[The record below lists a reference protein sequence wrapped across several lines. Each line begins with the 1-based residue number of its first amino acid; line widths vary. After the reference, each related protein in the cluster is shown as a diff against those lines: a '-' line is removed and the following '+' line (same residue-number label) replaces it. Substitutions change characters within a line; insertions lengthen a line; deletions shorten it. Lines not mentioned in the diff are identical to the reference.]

1 MFGGRVGEKNQ
12 KLNPSMAAARLFLLP
27 ACLGDTP
34 PEAVLPANYL
44 SQVAPLR
51 AFFVEDI
58 RSARRF
64 LRKVGFD
71 APFEEVS
78 FVELNEHT
86 KEDSIEALLDKQ
98 GIDIPSFLQQDIGV
112 LSEAGLPCVA
122 DPGAMAVEWA
132 HRKGLQV
139 VPLSG
144 PSSLFMA
151 LMASGFNGQNFCFL
165 GYLPAESR
173 ERRTRIAEI
182 EAKARKTNQTQI
194 FIETPY
200 RSRQMLESL
209 LETCRPDTRL
219 CVACN
224 ITLPDEKIL
233 TRSIAQWQKT
243 PMDLNKKNT
252 VFLIS
257 A

>member
-1 MFGGRVGEKNQ
+1 
-12 KLNPSMAAARLFLLP
+12 MATARLFLLP
-27 ACLGDTP
+27 VCLGDTP
-34 PEAVLPANYL
+34 VSAVLPADYL
-44 SQVAPLR
+44 SVITPLR
-51 AFFVEDI
+51 AFFVEDP

-64 LRKVGFD
+64 LRKAGFN
-71 APFEEVS
+71 APFEEVT

-86 KEDSIEALLDKQ
+86 KENDMESLLERQ
-98 GIDIPSFLQQDIGV
+98 GIDPGTFVRQDIGV

-122 DPGAMAVEWA
+122 DPGAMAVDWA
-132 HRKGLQV
+132 HRIGLQV
-139 VPLSG
+139 IPLSG

-151 LMASGFNGQNFCFL
+151 LMASGFNGQDFCFS
-165 GYLPAESR
+165 GYLPAETK

-182 EAKARKTNQTQI
+182 ESKARKTGQTQI

-224 ITLPDEKIL
+224 ITLPDERIL
-233 TRSIAQWQKT
+233 TRSIAQWKKT
-243 PMDLNKKNT
+243 PIDINKKNT

>member
-1 MFGGRVGEKNQ
+1 
-12 KLNPSMAAARLFLLP
+12 MATLFLLP
-27 ACLGDTP
+27 SCLGDTP
-34 PEAVLPANYL
+34 VSAVLPADYL
-44 SQVAPLR
+44 SRIEHLR
-51 AFFVEDI
+51 AFFVEDL

-64 LRKVGFD
+64 LRKAGFN
-71 APFEEVS
+71 APFGEVT

-86 KEDSIEALLDKQ
+86 KESSIELLLQKQ
-98 GIDIPSFLQQDIGV
+98 SLDPASFSRQDIGV
-112 LSEAGLPCVA
+112 ISEAGLPCVA

-132 HRKGLQV
+132 HRKGLKV

-151 LMASGFNGQNFCFL
+151 LMASGFNGQNFCFS
-165 GYLPAESR
+165 GYLPVEAKDRQARLVELESR
-173 ERRTRIAEI
+173 S
-182 EAKARKTNQTQI
+182 RKTGQTQI

-200 RSRQMLESL
+200 RSRQMLESIL
-209 LETCRPDTRL
+209 SACRPETRL

-224 ITLPDEKIL
+224 ITLPDELIV
-233 TRSIAQWQKT
+233 TRSVEQWRSK
-243 PMDLNKKNT
+243 PADINKKNT

>member
-1 MFGGRVGEKNQ
+1 
-12 KLNPSMAAARLFLLP
+12 MATARLFLLP
-27 ACLGDTP
+27 TCLGDTP
-34 PEAVLPANYL
+34 VSAVLPADYL
-44 SQVAPLR
+44 SRIAHLR
-51 AFFVEDI
+51 AFFVEDL

-64 LRKVGFD
+64 LRKAGFTT
-71 APFEEVS
+71 PFEEVV

-86 KEDSIEALLDKQ
+86 KEDSIESLLQKLD
-98 GIDIPSFLQQDIGV
+98 IDPSDFSRQDIGV

-132 HRKGLQV
+132 HRNGLRV

-144 PSSLFMA
+144 PSSIFMA
-151 LMASGFNGQNFCFL
+151 LMASGFNGQNFCFR
-165 GYLPAESR
+165 GYLPAETS
-173 ERRTRIAEI
+173 ERKARIGEL
-182 EAKARKTNQTQI
+182 ESVARKTGQTQI

-200 RSRQMLESL
+200 RSQQMFESL
-209 LETCRPDTRL
+209 LATCRPDTRL

-224 ITLPDEKIL
+224 ITLPDELIVA
-233 TRSIAQWQKT
+233 RSISQWQKN
-243 PMDLNKKNT
+243 PAELNKKNT